1 MSDTHFKQAWSLV
14 NEYFHSN
21 SIEPSKYVDHEL
33 VRLYLKACQRSTP
46 KGVSI
51 SLQGKRLYLRFKTAT
66 KATTANNSCNESF
79 TRDGCVNAL
88 AKALAVFDKLKETDT
103 ESKFWEWYESEIK
116 GTVSLENDIITIG
129 GAIEIVKENYLSG
142 FDKCGRDRSDGKLRT
157 NTLSIYNKTYGSYHA
172 RLNPTLKLT
181 GENIISELTRN
192 WGQLI
197 VSISGSQTLCSK
209 GFKNAYTGILK
220 LLRDT
225 RLDRELNKV
234 TKHFGTIRIVKKQE
248 QQTIDIETFLDFRA
262 RVLGLDGYELTGKQ
276 QRVLDKRRSWFKAFC
291 FNLIYGFRASE
302 FKAILNLDKPVKRGD
317 NIFLALYDP
326 ENLENLVVLGDGF
339 WVTDDS
345 GRYHWITIKTGGRIS
360 APMMHPDY
368 PNLIELL
375 DIKNPEIP
383 MPECTPKADSPPSTI
398 KDIFSRRMNTVLLR
412 YITQIGGQG
421 FTQTHALRHLAN
433 YHGTIAGLTTKQ
445 RSWSLGH
452 SDNMNDSYYGHLSL
466 PEEGERQTKRTP
478 RR

>member
-1 MSDTHFKQAWSLV
+1 MVL
-14 NEYFHSN
+14 
-21 SIEPSKYVDHEL
+21 
-33 VRLYLKACQRSTP
+33 
-46 KGVSI
+46 
-51 SLQGKRLYLRFKTAT
+51 
-66 KATTANNSCNESF
+66 
-79 TRDGCVNAL
+79 
-88 AKALAVFDKLKETDT
+88 
-103 ESKFWEWYESEIK
+103 
-116 GTVSLENDIITIG
+116 
-129 GAIEIVKENYLSG
+129 
-142 FDKCGRDRSDGKLRT
+142 
-157 NTLSIYNKTYGSYHA
+157 
-172 RLNPTLKLT
+172 
-181 GENIISELTRN
+181 IISELTRN

-197 VSISGSQTLCSK
+197 VSISGSQTICSK

-225 RLDRELNKV
+225 RLDGELNKV

-262 RVLGLDGYELTGKQ
+262 
-276 QRVLDKRRSWFKAFC
+276 RVLDKRRSWFKAFC

-317 NIFLALYDP
+317 KIFLALYDP

-412 YITQIGGQG
+412 YITQVGGQG
-421 FTQTHALRHLAN
+421 LTQTHALRHLAN

-452 SDNMNDSYYGHLSL
+452 SDNMNDSYYGHLSVSSEVELMTSDISGNQRVRELESELTQAKETIKSLEETILFLKKENARLNELLGGNDDL
-466 PEEGERQTKRTP
+466 PRIGS
-478 RR
+478 